1 MGFAT
6 LISKN
11 TDWWKGGR
19 KGGGETLTQ
28 QPGFSLSGA
37 WSWVPAAAEIPL
49 IGWASA
55 SQCSAQPLNW
65 INEES
70 HTGKK
75 NKSIFKKISTRCVWN
90 CNGENTWSQVISP
103 PASHHLNF
111 QMQGSKST
119 PPTAVNTQM
128 DLNTI
133 FWARSLQKKWKNAVV
148 PMSEIMGWQPKAAQV
163 LLNSQGI

>member
-1 MGFAT
+1 MERREEGRRWDTDTAARVFAF
-6 LISKN
+6 
-11 TDWWKGGR
+11 R
-19 KGGGETLTQ
+19 CME
-28 QPGFSLSGA
+28 LSTCCC
-37 WSWVPAAAEIPL
+37 WDPL

-111 QMQGSKST
+111 QTQGSKST

-148 PMSEIMGWQPKAAQV
+148 PMSEITGWQPKAAQV